1 MKNTLS
7 KRLLSLLLCLAMF
20 LGLGGSAFAEPQA
33 RVSLRDEDGVGTI
46 APAEDPEP
54 AFEGES
60 TPDEP
65 EAMPV
70 GSGDERNENP
80 PPSGGTNPYFKI
92 ANDMVG
98 GTVTDSQNIYEDT
111 SARGKQLTPGL
122 LVTLTPHPYAG
133 YELRGWS
140 IICSQNEAYYLD
152 VDDHGDWAEFVVG
165 GPYNNRYTFVIRA
178 EFEYTGG
185 GYPIDCYSV
194 DATGLG
200 SSISVDRE
208 TAKVGDTVT
217 ITVDRKPG
225 TALDEYR
232 TYSGQMKPYPYA
244 CFYCNEDYTI
254 PGGYYI
260 PLTKESDSVYT
271 FVVPEDIERYIKED
285 DQKIYVY
292 AEFKEA
298 EFFVTVDEVSDPEET
313 GNTVTVDK
321 ESAGLGDT
329 VTVSVMS
336 RYATDYGP
344 EGLQVFWLD
353 ENEGKHPLELT
364 LTGSSVS
371 PYSSSGELTRT
382 YTFTM
387 PEHNVHISADFV
399 KIGHRISTAP
409 ADVPGQ
415 MLRGRYFKDF
425 TTDKTNLSVSP
436 NEQRAVAGDT
446 ITAEMHVEHEENMG
460 SYGIRSAYV
469 TWEENGVPQRQELG
483 NVRYDEYLYFLGDFV
498 MPDADTVLHA
508 ELERSWWVV
517 TEKYTEFSLDPD
529 KWEAFAGDTVTVTA
543 NLFDEGSETFAGW
556 TWTITYTNE
565 NEKDI
570 PVSFTYPSGE
580 ARTVSFVMPAG
591 VVSVELHSPYEYI
604 NRWWTGS
611 EVKSETVQPTSFKL
625 ISSLQDNENLTLT
638 SGVWIVSQSRS
649 FSNRLTISGDVHLV
663 LCDGATL
670 TCSKGIELAPGN
682 SLTVYGQKEDTG
694 GLICTGPEYAAG
706 IGGGDE
712 TGSGSLTIHGGTV
725 TANGG
730 DYAAGVGTGDEA
742 NQDSCGSF
750 TMLGGSLTATGGT
763 DGAGIGGGNEVN
775 GGAVTVYNGSVTA
788 NGGDYAAGIGGGDEK
803 DGGTVIIYNGT
814 VTTTGG
820 PDGAGIGGGESG
832 NQGGSVT
839 IYDGTVTTEGGRT
852 AAGIGG
858 GGGSIGDAGNGGTVS
873 IHGGTVE
880 VTAGLYGAGIGG
892 GSARGISGRGGNSG
906 DVTITGGKITIA
918 LSGQCGA
925 GIGGGAGGENFGYGG
940 DGGDV
945 TISGG
950 KISINMFATRS
961 AGIGGGGCDYKCGT
975 SGSVNIS
982 GGELSISITS
992 GYIGELFVES
1002 QGAGIGGAA
1011 EMDQGGDIRIT
1022 GGVVM
1027 IDNKGFGAGIGGGAS
1042 EKKPSEAGDGGN
1054 VYINNAFVIATS
1066 QSGAGIGGG
1075 GSLKGGGGGGNGGNV
1090 TIDGGTVYAISSN
1103 KGAGI
1108 GGGNDGDGGTLTVNG
1123 GYVMATGGYL
1133 DYNYIRDHGLWSDDS
1148 TGLEQ
1153 EDQGWTNLAYNL
1165 LMHFIASGEFAGAG
1179 IGGGDDGDG
1188 GTVIINGGTVIAI
1201 SGMNSARAF
1210 GRGDGG
1216 DSDGSVRVYNQAK
1229 VTYGTVEGE
1238 NQTILGVALTADRES
1253 TCMSYAYARV
1263 ELCDHPNAVYTCL
1276 SDTEHRY
1283 SCPNCAAK
1291 QVTEAHVFDD
1301 EDDHDCD
1308 LCGYERVIV
1317 TLLPGQ
1323 GSGNAIKAYVTKSEH
1338 YTLPECSFTGPNGLA
1353 FAGWQGSVNGAEEAT
1368 YPAGSSFKL
1377 TQDLTLTALWNNPYR
1392 LWVNGVQVTSD
1403 NRSDVLGGGTVVYD
1417 PETCTLTLNGPGFTD
1432 THEGALIYADDLD
1445 LTIAGSGV
1453 VTMDDAFDTGVRVLS
1468 GSLTIDGD
1476 ISVAG
1481 AGTNGLDADE
1491 DVILQSGVIA
1501 AQGGSYGIRAGRSI
1515 YVRRD
1520 IDRVTADGSR
1530 ALSYEEIDAD
1540 PGVTVVERTSANR
1553 LPPEDEW
1560 DLENANH
1567 VVFDQGVV
1575 VSFVLNGGEME
1586 GETGTVLHNIA
1597 EGMTVSEP
1605 DPAPTRE
1612 GYTFGGWYT
1621 DEGLTLAYDFETEL
1635 DEDISI
1641 YAKWTRAYPVEIRW
1655 EKGDE
1660 LEAEPES
1667 VRVVLQRGRSGEW
1680 TTVGELT
1687 VTAEDEWKG
1696 SLEYVPGP
1704 DARDDDEFRIREIDE
1719 QTGLPVYDPNDDSL
1733 ASDRPTA
1740 IFMVGGEQ
1748 RGYLVSY
1755 KQIEDATTIINSST
1769 KQYSVELSWDIDL
1782 GDQDRPDEIEVVLQK
1797 QEGKFSW
1804 KSVQV
1809 ITLDPSNGWSGEF
1822 DTVPLGYVNDT
1833 ETFVFYEYRI
1843 RELEPKSEEE
1853 EYETEEERL
1862 AAADERVVYNTY
1874 DFDKPFI
1881 ANLIKAA
1888 DPENL
1893 WTFDYTTKWLMGQAK
1908 KILIPAPTFKAKID
1922 AYTDTFGKE
1931 IKEHETKYHVKY
1943 THNSTTHHMS
1953 ITDTAV
1959 LDIDVR
1965 KIWVGYEDDEL
1976 PESVYLMLMSKV
1988 DDDYAEQI
1996 GVAEINIY
2004 TPVATVVYGSQVN
2017 LLSIPGV
2024 EDGVKNGLKALLGDG
2039 FMSTAAMSV
2048 LSQVVAKY
2056 TNTGLA
2062 IASAKG
2068 DGNNPLTNWRV
2079 TLGVKKYGSYGVPME
2094 FAGVELVTGFMEM
2107 AVDAIIKQL
2116 GIPKISCPVMYHP
2129 IYKCWSIKGYAIP
2142 FLHDYAYTCNVINV
2156 KFDGDE
2162 SEVKQISGTK
2172 TWVGDTEA
2180 QRPEEILIHVYARGE
2195 DDSRTEITGSPVT
2208 VTAANDWTWSLQI
2221 PLNDIAVVT
2230 EDGEN
2235 SSVTYKEIVIEEEVP
2250 DGYEASYDGY
2260 NITNT
2265 LISEEERI
2273 EVAGAKTW
2281 DDLNNADGL
2290 RPESITIRLLA
2301 DGEEVA
2307 AKTVTAS
2314 DGWAWCFEDLP
2325 KNKASGAEI
2334 VYSITEDPVEG
2345 YVTEIHD
2352 FDVTN
2357 IIISRVYGYNVNL
2370 KGRIG
2375 LNVYLF
2381 IPQRVLQDGGLYVTL
2396 DSKSF
2401 PVASAET
2408 RVVDGLT
2415 LYKFSEDKAA
2425 KEMKDL
2431 VTVQLYG
2438 SGGLETLYWHDVD
2451 VTNTGWSYCIQT
2463 YTERTHQTSSDLLLL
2478 AVVDAMSDFGSL
2490 AQAYFPYNADN
2501 RAPVV
2506 GNPDSVTLED
2516 LAPYEARLT
2525 EGEAGGVS
2533 YAGSR
2538 LVLKSGTVIRHY
2550 FTIDEGLLS
2559 DYSFQIG
2566 SKTVTPVNTEDGWMI
2581 EIPDVYARYLDEMY
2595 TVTVTREEE
2604 SVLTLR
2610 YSALSY
2616 AHKIVQNNDD
2626 PALVIL
2632 VKAMYLYNRAAEA
2645 YFTAVEG

>member
-1 MKNTLS
+1 MKNSLS

-20 LGLGGSAFAEPQA
+20 LSLGFSAFAEPVEK
-33 RVSLRDEDGVGTI
+33 RILRDEDSLVTGSPEE
-46 APAEDPEP
+46 PAE
-54 AFEGES
+54 
-60 TPDEP
+60 EP
-65 EAMPV
+65 EEEP
-70 GSGDERNENP
+70 SEEPEDEINSNE
-80 PPSGGTNPYFKI
+80 PPSGRFSPYFRI
-92 ANDMVG
+92 ADDMVG
-98 GTVTDSQNIYEDT
+98 GTVTDSQGIDSSTGAY
-111 SARGKQLTPGL
+111 GKQLTPGL
-122 LVTLTPHPYAG
+122 LVTLYAHPEAG
-133 YELRGWS
+133 YEFQGWS
-140 IICSQNEAYYLD
+140 VATEDGEYYYD
-152 VDDHGDWAEFVVG
+152 VDDHGDFAEFVVG

-178 EFEYTGG
+178 EFAYTGG

-200 SSISVDRE
+200 SSISVDMD

-225 TALDEYR
+225 TALDEYV
-232 TYSGQMKPYPYA
+232 TYTGALKPYPYA

-271 FVVPEDIERYIKED
+271 FEVPEDIERYIKAD
-285 DQKIYVY
+285 DQKIYVR
-292 AEFKEA
+292 AVFKEA
-298 EFFVTVDEVSDPEET
+298 AYSVTVDQVSDPEET

-321 ESAGLGDT
+321 ESAGYEET

-353 ENEGKHPLELT
+353 ENEEKHPLELS

-371 PYSSSGELTRT
+371 PYSSSGELTTT
-382 YTFTM
+382 YTFSI
-387 PEHNVHISADFV
+387 PEHDVHVTADFV

-409 ADVPGQ
+409 VDVPGQ
-415 MLRGRYFKDF
+415 MLRGRFF
-425 TTDKTNLSVSP
+425 QGETNLSVSP

-460 SYGIRSAYV
+460 SYGIRSAWI
-469 TWEENGVPQRQELG
+469 TWEENGATQRRDLE
-483 NVRYDEYLYFLGDFV
+483 NVRYDEYLYFHGDFV
-498 MPDADTVLHA
+498 MPDADAVLHA

-517 TEKYTEFSLDPD
+517 TEKYSDFSLDPD
-529 KWEAFAGDTVTVTA
+529 KWEAFVGETVTVTA

-556 TWTITYTNE
+556 TWIITYTNE
-565 NEKDI
+565 NEKDV
-570 PVSFTYPSGE
+570 PVSFSYPNGDT
-580 ARTVSFVMPAG
+580 RTVSFVMPAG

-604 NRWWTGS
+604 SRWWTGS
-611 EVKSETVQPTSFKL
+611 EVKFVTVQPTDFKL

-638 SGVWIVSQSRS
+638 SGVWILSQSRS

-670 TCSKGIELAPGN
+670 KCSKGIELAPGN
-682 SLTVYGQKEDTG
+682 SLSIYGQEEDTG
-694 GLICTGPEYAAG
+694 ALICTGPEYAAG
-706 IGGGDE
+706 IGGGDK

-742 NQDSCGSF
+742 SPDSCGSF
-750 TMLGGSLTATGGT
+750 EMLGGSLTATGGT
-763 DGAGIGGGNEVN
+763 DGAGVGGGNEVN
-775 GGAVTVYNGSVTA
+775 GGTVTVYDGSLTA
-788 NGGDYAAGIGGGDEK
+788 NGGDYGAGIGGGDEK

-814 VTTTGG
+814 VTPTGG
-820 PDGAGIGGGESG
+820 TNGAGIGGGEAGS
-832 NQGGSVT
+832 QGGSVT
-839 IYDGTVTTEGGRT
+839 IYDGTVTTEGGWT

-858 GGGSIGDAGNGGTVS
+858 GGGGSSGNAGHGGTVS
-873 IHGGTVE
+873 ICGGTVN
-880 VTAGLYGAGIGG
+880 VTAGLFGAGIGG
-892 GSARGISGRGGNSG
+892 GSTRGMFANAGNGGNVSISGG
-906 DVTITGGKITIA
+906 TITIDLGGQ
-918 LSGQCGA
+918 SGA
-925 GIGGGAGGENFGYGG
+925 GIGGGAGAENFGYAG

-950 KISINMFATRS
+950 KLAIHMFATRS
-961 AGIGGGGCDYKCGT
+961 AGIGGGGCDNVCGT

-982 GGELSISITS
+982 GGEISISISS
-992 GYIGELFVES
+992 GYVGELYVES

-1027 IDNKGFGAGIGGGAS
+1027 IENKGYGAGIGGGAS

-1066 QSGAGIGGG
+1066 HSGAGIGGG

-1133 DYNYIRDHGLWSDDS
+1133 DYNYIRDHGLWSDDG
-1148 TGLEQ
+1148 TGLEV

-1165 LMHFIASGEFAGAG
+1165 LMHFISSGEFAGAG

-1216 DSDGSVRVYNQAK
+1216 DSDGSVRVYDQAK

-1238 NQTILGVALTADRES
+1238 NQTILGIALTADRES

-1283 SCPNCAAK
+1283 SCPNCSAK

-1323 GSGNAIKAYVTKSEH
+1323 GSGNAVTVYVTKGEQ
-1338 YTLPECSFTGPNGLA
+1338 YTLPECSFTAPNGRS
-1353 FAGWQGSVNGAEEAT
+1353 FSGWKGSVNGGEEAA
-1368 YPAGSSFKL
+1368 YPAGSSFTL
-1377 TQDLTLTALWNNPYR
+1377 TQDLTLTAQWSNPYQ
-1392 LWVNGVQVTSD
+1392 LWVSGIPVTSD
-1403 NRSDVLGGGTVVYD
+1403 NQSDVLGGGTVLYD
-1417 PETCTLTLNGPGFTD
+1417 PETCTLTLNGPVFTD

-1445 LTIAGSGV
+1445 LTVAGSGAV
-1453 VTMDDAFDTGVRVLS
+1453 SMDEPFDTGVRVLS

-1491 DVILQSGVIA
+1491 DVIFQSGLIA
-1501 AQGGSYGIRAGRSI
+1501 AQGGSYGVRAGRSI
-1515 YVRRD
+1515 YVRKD
-1520 IDRVTADGSR
+1520 IDRVTADGYR
-1530 ALSYEEIDAD
+1530 ALSYESIDVD
-1540 PGVTVVERTSANR
+1540 PGVTVVEHTSANR

-1586 GETGTVLHNIA
+1586 GETGTVRHNIA
-1597 EGMTVSEP
+1597 EGMTVAKP
-1605 DPAPTRE
+1605 DPDPTRE
-1612 GYTFGGWYT
+1612 GYTFGGWFT
-1621 DEGLTLAYDFETEL
+1621 DEGLTLEFDFETEL
-1635 DEDISI
+1635 DEDISL
-1641 YAKWTRAYPVEIRW
+1641 YAKWSKAYPVEILW

-1660 LEAEPES
+1660 LEQEPES
-1667 VRVVLQRGRSGEW
+1667 VRVVLQRGRNGEW
-1680 TTVGELT
+1680 TTVQELT
-1687 VTAEDEWKG
+1687 LTTEDEWKG

-1704 DARDDDEFRIREIDE
+1704 DARDDDEFRVREIDE
-1719 QTGLPVYDPNDDSL
+1719 QTGLPVYDPNDDL
-1733 ASDRPTA
+1733 YASDRPTA
-1740 IFMVGGEQ
+1740 VFTVGGEQ
-1748 RGYLVSY
+1748 KGYLVAY
-1755 KQIEDATTIINSST
+1755 RQIEEATTIINSST

-1782 GDQDRPDEIEVVLQK
+1782 GDQDRPEEIEVVLQK

-1804 KSVQV
+1804 KSVQI
-1809 ITLDPSNGWSGEF
+1809 ITLDPANGWSGEF
-1822 DTVPLGYVNDT
+1822 YAVPMGYVNDT
-1833 ETFVFYEYRI
+1833 DTFVFYEYRV
-1843 RELEPKSEEE
+1843 RELRPKTEEE
-1853 EYETEEERL
+1853 QEQEYETEEERL
-1862 AAADERVVYNTY
+1862 EAADERVVYDTY
-1874 DFDKPFI
+1874 DLDKPFI
-1881 ANLIKAA
+1881 SNLVKAA

-1893 WTFDYTTKWLMGQAK
+1893 WTFDYTLKWLMSQATR
-1908 KILIPAPTFKAKID
+1908 ITIPPPTFTAKID

-1931 IKEHETKYHVKY
+1931 IEEHETKYHVKY
-1943 THNSTTHHMS
+1943 AHDSTSHHMK
-1953 ITDTAV
+1953 ITNTAV

-1965 KIWVGYEDDEL
+1965 KIWVGFEDDEL
-1976 PESVYLMLMSKV
+1976 PESVYLMLMGKV

-1996 GVAEINIY
+1996 GVDEVNIY

-2017 LLSIPGV
+2017 LLSIPGL
-2024 EDGVKNGLKALLGDG
+2024 EDEVKGGLKTLLGDG
-2039 FMSTAAMSV
+2039 FVSTAAMTV
-2048 LSQVVAKY
+2048 ISQVVSKY

-2062 IASAKG
+2062 IVSVKG
-2068 DGNNPLTNWRV
+2068 DGNNPLANWRA
-2079 TLGVKKYGSYGVPME
+2079 TFGVKKYGSYGVPME
-2094 FAGVELVTGFMEM
+2094 FAGAELVTGVMEM
-2107 AVDAIIKQL
+2107 AVDAIIKTL

-2162 SEVKQISGTK
+2162 SQVKQISGVK
-2172 TWVGDTEA
+2172 TWVGDTEDD
-2180 QRPEEILIHVYARGE
+2180 RPEEILIHVYAKGE
-2195 DDSRTEITGSPVT
+2195 DGSRTEITGSPVT
-2208 VTAANDWTWSLQI
+2208 VTAADGWTWSLQI

-2235 SSVTYKEIVIEEEVP
+2235 SSVTYKEIEIKEEVP
-2250 DGYEASYDGY
+2250 EGYQASYNGY
-2260 NITNT
+2260 DVTNT
-2265 LISEEERI
+2265 LIPEEERV
-2273 EVAGAKTW
+2273 EVTGSKTW
-2281 DDLNNADGL
+2281 DDLNDADGL

-2307 AKTVTAS
+2307 SRTVTAS
-2314 DGWAWCFEDLP
+2314 DGWAWRFGGLP
-2325 KNKASGAEI
+2325 KNRASGGEI
-2334 VYSITEDPVEG
+2334 VYSIAEDPVEG
-2345 YVTEIHD
+2345 YITEIHGY
-2352 FDVTN
+2352 DVTN
-2357 IIISRVYGYNVNL
+2357 TIVSRVYGYNVNL

-2381 IPQRVLQDGGLYVTL
+2381 IPQRVLQDSGLTVTL
-2396 DSKSF
+2396 DGESF
-2401 PVASAET
+2401 PVASTKT
-2408 RVVDGLT
+2408 RTVDGLT
-2415 LYKFSEDKAA
+2415 LYQFSVDKAA
-2425 KEMKDL
+2425 KEMNDL
-2431 VTVQLYG
+2431 VTVRLYG
-2438 SGGLETLYWHDVD
+2438 SDGPETLFWRDMD
-2451 VTNTGWSYCIQT
+2451 VTETGWSYSIQT
-2463 YTERTHQTSSDLLLL
+2463 YIDRTRETSSDPLLL
-2478 AVVDAMSDFGSL
+2478 AVVNAMSDFGSL
-2490 AQAYFPYNADN
+2490 AQTYFHYNEAN
-2501 RAPVV
+2501 CAPVE
-2506 GNPDSVTLED
+2506 GNPASVTPED
-2516 LAPYEARLT
+2516 LAPYEAKLT
-2525 EGEAGGVS
+2525 LDKAEGVT
-2533 YAGSR
+2533 YAGSS
-2538 LVLKSGTVIRHY
+2538 LVLKSGTIIRHY
-2550 FTIDEGLLS
+2550 FTIDEGLVS
-2559 DYSFQIG
+2559 DYTFKIG
-2566 SKTVTPVNTEDGWMI
+2566 SKKVTPVETADGWMI
-2581 EIPDVYARYLDEMY
+2581 EIPDVYARYLDNMY
-2595 TVTVTREEE
+2595 TVTVTGSEGR
-2604 SVLTLR
+2604 VLTLK

-2616 AHKIVQNNDD
+2616 AYKVVANEEDAD
-2626 PALVIL
+2626 LVAL
-2632 VKAMYLYNRAAEA
+2632 VKAMYLYNRAAET
-2645 YFTAVEG
+2645 YFSSVG